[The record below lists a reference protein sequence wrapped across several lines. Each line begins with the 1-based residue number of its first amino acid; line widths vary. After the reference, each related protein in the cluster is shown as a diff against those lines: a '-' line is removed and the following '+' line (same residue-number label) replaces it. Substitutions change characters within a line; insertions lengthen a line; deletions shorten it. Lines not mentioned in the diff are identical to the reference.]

1 MKKKIILGILF
12 VGGVVL
18 GVVAGLL
25 SNNEGS
31 KQIELTYS
39 SNGGSPYKWE
49 YKIKDKDIVKFVKK
63 YVISE
68 EKKDGGEIRTNYV
81 FKGLKKGKTT
91 VTFKYVNIV
100 DGSVEK
106 EETINLKVDGRKNI
120 SLVANFK
127 D

>member
-12 VGGVVL
+12 VGGVIL
-18 GVVAGLL
+18 GVVAGVL

-68 EKKDGGEIRTNYV
+68 D
-81 FKGLKKGKTT
+81 
-91 VTFKYVNIV
+91 IV
-100 DGSVEK
+100 DGSVK
-106 EETINLKVDGRKNI
+106 EERKINLKVDGRKNI